1 MYQRFVLP
9 LLFLISVVPF
19 FGTAQIQIDTT
30 FSPGELVADV
40 LLGKRVKV
48 RNVRYVGS
56 KLAVAAFRDSSIT
69 PLMADGI
76 LLSTGKVFDAK
87 GPNRRA
93 NTTYNIGT
101 RGDHALESIAKG
113 MTFDAAYLEFDFQPE
128 MESVMFNFVFGSE
141 EYTEYVNSQF
151 NDVFAFWISG
161 PGYKGVK
168 NLAVVPQNSAPITVN
183 TINHISNRFN
193 YVDNN
198 PFDRLGNLKKEN
210 VSHLYP
216 DLLRDYEYDGF
227 TTLLTAEARVRPGE
241 VYHIK
246 IAIADV
252 SDGRYDSAVFLEG
265 SSFTSLPLDP
275 VKRSELIAEEY
286 GETKRKFRPVKVGEN
301 PKSDLGIQDKG
312 ETKSERVEYSGW
324 EMMVNFEFDKAILSA
339 EEKIRLDSAWALVLS
354 KSNLKV
360 SVQGHTDNVGA
371 DSYNNRLSI
380 RRAAAVLDYL
390 KTKGLPANRI
400 ASQGF
405 GFHQPATTNETD
417 EGRAINRRVEVRLSE
432 K

>member
-1 MYQRFVLP
+1 MQKCLILP
-9 LLFLISVVPF
+9 WLFILLAFPF
-19 FGTAQIQIDTT
+19 AGSAQIQIDT
-30 FSPGELVADV
+30 SYSHSELVNDV

-56 KLAVAAFRDSSIT
+56 KLAVSAFRDTSLT
-69 PLMADGI
+69 PLMAEGI

-101 RGDHALESIAKG
+101 RGEHGLESIAKG
-113 MTFDAAYLEFDFQPE
+113 MTFDAAYIEFDFQPE
-128 MESVMFNFVFGSE
+128 METVIFNFVFGSE

-168 NLAVVPQNSAPITVN
+168 NLAVVPQNNAPITVN
-183 TINHISNRFN
+183 TINHISNRYN

-210 VSHLYP
+210 ISHLYP
-216 DLLRDYEYDGF
+216 DLLRNYEYDGF
-227 TTLLTAEARVRPGE
+227 TSLLTAEARVRPGE

-265 SSFTSLPLDP
+265 NSFSSLPLDP
-275 VKRSELIAEEY
+275 VARAELLNEDF
-286 GETKRKFRPVKVGEN
+286 GEIKRKFRPVKVGEN
-301 PKSDLGIQDKG
+301 PKEELVVRDSKVKTESNGDANSWSL
-312 ETKSERVEYSGW
+312 
-324 EMMVNFEFDKAILSA
+324 MVNFDFDNATLSS
-339 EEKIRLDSAWALVLS
+339 EEKAKLDSAWTYVLAKS
-354 KSNLKV
+354 KLKV

-371 DSYNNRLSI
+371 DNYNNRLSV
-380 RRAAAVLDYL
+380 RRATAVLNYL
-390 KTKGLPANRI
+390 KSKGLASDRI
-400 ASQGF
+400 STQGF
-405 GFHQPATTNETD
+405 GFHQPATTNDTD

>member
-252 SDGRYDSAVFLEG
+252 SDGRYDSAVF
-265 SSFTSLPLDP
+265 
-275 VKRSELIAEEY
+275 
-286 GETKRKFRPVKVGEN
+286 
-301 PKSDLGIQDKG
+301 
-312 ETKSERVEYSGW
+312 
-324 EMMVNFEFDKAILSA
+324 
-339 EEKIRLDSAWALVLS
+339 
-354 KSNLKV
+354 
-360 SVQGHTDNVGA
+360 
-371 DSYNNRLSI
+371 
-380 RRAAAVLDYL
+380 
-390 KTKGLPANRI
+390 
-400 ASQGF
+400 
-405 GFHQPATTNETD
+405 
-417 EGRAINRRVEVRLSE
+417 
-432 K
+432 